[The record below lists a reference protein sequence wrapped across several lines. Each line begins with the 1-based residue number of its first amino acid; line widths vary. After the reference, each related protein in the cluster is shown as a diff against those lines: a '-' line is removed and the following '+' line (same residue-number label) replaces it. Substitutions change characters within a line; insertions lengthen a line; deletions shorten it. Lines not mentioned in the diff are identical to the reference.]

1 MPRPALGSGLA
12 PTLPFSDLFRLQ
24 NHHPTRPYLA
34 ACFQAEH
41 FGSQG
46 FAGQTGMLST
56 QQWG

>member
-24 NHHPTRPYLA
+24 NHLPTRPYVA
-34 ACFQAEH
+34 ACFQVEP

-46 FAGQTGMLST
+46 SVGQKGVLPT
-56 QQWG
+56 QEWG